1 MTEKYEV
8 GSKQWADGVRKEA
21 KTLVN
26 DLERGYMRLAELLY
40 SINDVPVDGD
50 AMNGPTHV
58 RWQYSSFKEYV
69 ETELGIHHK
78 KAQRLRNIWFNIEV
92 RLAGKLDSSLK
103 DRLAKLGFT
112 KAREIVPVMTA
123 ANAEEW
129 INLAEVSTYKQLNM
143 KVRRYKE
150 ELESAKSSVSD
161 SDAEAA
167 SGETSSEKSSSGGG
181 SGGSGEGGSGLPKA
195 VDTVMAENQASLGS
209 DDAGAVAVPSEDDD
223 DLVRENFMFY
233 KDQHDHVK
241 QALEIAQKLSGST
254 VKSNNMSLVC
264 MEYVATNDTAGV
276 SRKQKLQRL
285 HSIAKLYGLELIV
298 VDRDDIVSGHSLLE
312 RLAGDA

>member
-1 MTEKYEV
+1 MNEKHVV

-21 KTLVN
+21 KTLVD

-40 SINDVPVDGD
+40 NINDVPVDGD

-58 RWQYSSFKEYV
+58 RWQYASFKEYV

-92 RLAGKLDSSLK
+92 RLAGKLDPTLK

-129 INLAEVSTYKQLNM
+129 ISLAESVTYKQLNM
-143 KVRRYKE
+143 KVRRHKE
-150 ELESAKSSVSD
+150 EV
-161 SDAEAA
+161 EAA
-167 SGETSSEKSSSGGG
+167 KDNSNTSTEASTETTSTSGGG
-181 SGGSGEGGSGLPKA
+181 GGGGGGDGLPKA
-195 VDTVMAENQASLGS
+195 VDTVMAENEASLGNS
-209 DDAGAVAVPSEDDD
+209 SAEVAVPSADDD

-233 KDQHDHVK
+233 KDQHEQVK
-241 QALEIAQKLSGST
+241 QALDIAQKLSGST
-254 VKSNNMSLVC
+254 VKSNNMHLVC
-264 MEYVATNDTAGV
+264 MEYVATNDTTGV

-285 HSIAKLYGLELIV
+285 HSLAKLYGLDLIV
-298 VDRDDIVSGHSLLE
+298 VDRDDVVSGHGVLE
-312 RLAGDA
+312 RLAEGA